1 MSDANANTAI
11 GTTATV
17 NATQPPVPYTG
28 RFAPSPTGALH
39 LGSLVAAAAS
49 YLEARTHGGRWL
61 LRIEDLDSARVIPGA
76 ADRILRTLEALGF
89 TWEGE
94 IWYQSQRLAHYQAA
108 LQQLQ
113 SAGAL
118 YPCSCTRRDLGGTDD
133 QGGYPGTCRS
143 APGKPG
149 PTALRF
155 RADRYGKA
163 PIVDT
168 LQGAISPGNCSG
180 GDPVV
185 RRRDGLHAYQL
196 AVVVDDAASAVS
208 HVVRGADLLAS
219 TGWQCALQDALA
231 LPRPVYSH
239 IPLVTEPGGGKLSK
253 SAHAL
258 GSAPAADPGVLY
270 RVLTLLRQE
279 PPSELSKAPPAQL
292 WQWAATHWRVD
303 RLRGVLAVAV
313 DPGLD

>member
-1 MSDANANTAI
+1 MSDGSANTAT
-11 GTTATV
+11 GTIATV
-17 NATQPPVPYTG
+17 RTPQLPAPYTG

-49 YLEARTHGGRWL
+49 YLEARTNGGRWL
-61 LRIEDLDSARVIPGA
+61 LRIEDLDSARVVPGA
-76 ADRILRTLEALGF
+76 GDRILRTLENLGF
-89 TWEGE
+89 SWDGE
-94 IWYQSQRLAHYQAA
+94 VWYQSRRLAHYEAA

-113 SAGAL
+113 RADAV
-118 YPCSCTRRDLGGTDD
+118 YACSCTRRDLGGTDD
-133 QGGYPGTCRS
+133 LGGYPGTCRS

-155 RADRYGKA
+155 RADRYGNA
-163 PIVDT
+163 PLIDT
-168 LQGAISPGNCSG
+168 LQGAISPATCSG
-180 GDPVV
+180 GDPLV
-185 RRRDGLHAYQL
+185 RRRDGLYAYQL

-231 LPRPVYSH
+231 LPRPIYSH
-239 IPLVTEPGGGKLSK
+239 IPLVTESSGDKLSK

-258 GSAPAADPGVLY
+258 VNAPAADTGILH

-279 PPSELSKAPPAQL
+279 PPGELTKAPPAQL
-292 WQWAATHWRVD
+292 WQWAAAHWRFD

-313 DPGLD
+313 DARRD

>member
-1 MSDANANTAI
+1 MSDASANTAI
-11 GTTATV
+11 ETTATV
-17 NATQPPVPYTG
+17 RAPQPPVLYTG

-61 LRIEDLDSARVIPGA
+61 LRIEDLDSARVVPGA
-76 ADRILRTLEALGF
+76 TDRILHTLENLGF
-89 TWEGE
+89 CWDGE
-94 IWYQSQRLAHYQAA
+94 IWYQSRRLARYEAA
-108 LQQLQ
+108 LHQLKH
-113 SAGAL
+113 ADAL
-118 YPCSCTRRDLGGTDD
+118 YACSCTRRDLGGTDD
-133 QGGYPGTCRS
+133 LGGYPGTCRS

-155 RADRYGKA
+155 RADRYGNT

-168 LQGAISPGNCSG
+168 LQGPISPGNCAG

-196 AVVVDDAASAVS
+196 AVVVDDAASAVT

-239 IPLVTEPGGGKLSK
+239 IPLVTEPNGGKLSK
-253 SAHAL
+253 STHVL
-258 GSAPAADPGVLY
+258 SGTPAADASVLH
-270 RVLTLLRQE
+270 RVLALLRQQ
-279 PPSELSKAPPAQL
+279 PPDELSKALPAPL
-292 WQWAATHWRVD
+292 WQWAEAHWRVD
-303 RLRGVLAVAV
+303 RLRGVLTVAA
-313 DPGLD
+313 DAGLD

>member
-1 MSDANANTAI
+1 MSDGSANTGI

-17 NATQPPVPYTG
+17 RAPQPPAPYTG

-49 YLEARTHGGRWL
+49 YLEARTRGGRWL
-61 LRIEDLDSARVIPGA
+61 LRIEDLDSARTIPGA
-76 ADRILRTLEALGF
+76 ADRILHTLETLGF
-89 TWEGE
+89 CWDGD

-113 SAGAL
+113 RADAL
-118 YPCSCTRRDLGGTDD
+118 YACSCTRRDLGGTDD
-133 QGGYPGTCRS
+133 TGGYPGTCRS
-143 APGKPG
+143 APSKPG

-155 RADRYGKA
+155 RADRYGNA
-163 PIVDT
+163 PLIDT
-168 LQGAISPGNCSG
+168 LQGAISPVTCAS

-185 RRRDGLHAYQL
+185 RRRDGLYAYQL

-231 LPRPVYSH
+231 LPRPAYSH
-239 IPLVTEPGGGKLSK
+239 IPLVMESNGDKLSK
-253 SAHAL
+253 SAHTL
-258 GSAPAADPGVLY
+258 INAPAAEPGVLY

-292 WQWAATHWRVD
+292 WQWAQAHWRVD
-303 RLRGVLAVAV
+303 RLRSVLTVAV
-313 DPGLD
+313 SARMD